1 MMNRDLVSKLMM
13 FLGIATVIVTF
24 WGTRNFIPPFYPHTY
39 PFAWYGLILFLDG
52 LLWWRWNDGLILK
65 KPREFAVLLFWSA
78 VFWFFFECWNLRLK
92 NWYFVGVPP
101 EGLWPHVEA
110 YLDFATVLPG
120 MFLVYRLLCRLRIPG
135 SARTNFSLKGQIHHA
150 SVIIGFFML
159 ALPLLFPDYFFPF
172 VWGALI
178 FLLEPVCARF
188 GARTLLTDGQKGEWT
203 TFVRLLLAGLLCGGY
218 WELCNFWSLEK
229 WIYTVPLFSQ
239 GKLFEMPYL
248 GFLGFPP
255 FCVQCFVMINAL
267 YLLRDGRH
275 WDPDAL
281 APHPTEERPED
292 LKTLDW
298 RHKAVYFTI
307 IVFAVCLSEWSYAKM
322 KVYTIDSRSESLP
335 LVLHDISPEDAA
347 RLQGK
352 GWRYPEQVL
361 RTWKE
366 AEGIIGEALSGRI
379 RKRLEL
385 VSLLHMGT
393 DNARLLESASID
405 SREKLGEQNPDVL
418 FPALISSNQQLG
430 LRRNPLLKRRVT
442 AWINAAKRKSA
453 FY

>member
-1 MMNRDLVSKLMM
+1 MTARLISKLMM
-13 FLGIATVIVTF
+13 FLGMATVMVTF
-24 WGTRNFIPPFYPHTY
+24 WGTRNFIFPFYPHTY

-65 KPREFAVLLFWSA
+65 KPREFVVLLFWSA

-101 EGLWPHVEA
+101 EGLWPHMEA

-120 MFLVYRLLCRLRIPG
+120 MFLLYRLLCCLRIPK
-135 SARTNFSLKGQIHHA
+135 SAKTSFVLRGRIHHA
-150 SVIIGFFML
+150 CLAIGFLML
-159 ALPLLFPDYFFPF
+159 VLPLVFPDYFFPF

-188 GARTLLTDGQKGEWT
+188 GARSLLVDGQKGEWT
-203 TFVRLLLAGLLCGGY
+203 AFVRLLLAGILCGGY

-229 WIYTVPLFSQ
+229 WIYTVPFFAQ

-275 WDPDAL
+275 WDPDAPT
-281 APHPTEERPED
+281 PHLLGRRPGD
-292 LKTLDW
+292 LRRLRWKP
-298 RHKAVYFTI
+298 KAVYFMI
-307 IVFAVCLSEWSYAKM
+307 MVFAVCLSEWCYAKM
-322 KVYTIDSRSESLP
+322 KVYTIDSRSESLH
-335 LVLHDISPEDAA
+335 LVLHDISPDDA
-347 RLQGK
+347 RSLEGG
-352 GWRYPEQVL
+352 GWRYPQHIL
-361 RTWKE
+361 QNWKH
-366 AEGIIGEALSGRI
+366 AEGIISEPLRNRI
-379 RKRLEL
+379 HKRLEL

-393 DNARLLESASID
+393 ANARLLESTGID
-405 SREKLGEQNPDVL
+405 SQKELGKQNADAL
-418 FPALISSNQQLG
+418 FPDLIRSNQLLG
-430 LRRNPLLKRRVT
+430 LRSNPLTKRRVT
-442 AWINAAKRKSA
+442 AWINAAKRTSI